1 MTLQSNCDPE
11 NSTGINQS
19 AYINKGQKAEN
30 ARFDDENM
38 QEL

>member
-11 NSTGINQS
+11 NAPGMNQS
-19 AYINKGQKAEN
+19 AYINTGQKSEN
-30 ARFDDENM
+30 ARFDDENI